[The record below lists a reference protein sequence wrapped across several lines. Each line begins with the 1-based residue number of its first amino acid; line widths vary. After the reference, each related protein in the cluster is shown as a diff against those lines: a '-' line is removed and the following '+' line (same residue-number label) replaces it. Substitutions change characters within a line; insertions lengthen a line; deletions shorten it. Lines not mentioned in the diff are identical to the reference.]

1 MPRPL
6 RNLEGAPHEHRFVM
20 LGSRANQPKD
30 AVLQTANA
38 IKQPATLKNH
48 GGGALADE
56 NLKVSNAEWAEVFKM
71 LAAQNAPK
79 REALLLEW
87 QEEHKTFFEALD
99 ALSMVRDSWVAESG
113 AMEANLNAFDD
124 SHPFIRAL
132 PGAMKAFLD
141 GSSAWIDSR
150 VAFLK
155 EYEEIL
161 SYYKMFLDAQEMR
174 FEPILAS
181 LDPLSQ
187 KEIDLHDRL
196 GEAEQT
202 FKTLDTHLRATE
214 VFALQRIDASERV
227 ARTVLPYNE
236 VILRRAFLVLTRD
249 LVVGIEA
256 LFVQELAF
264 QDAFLAQSRLCF
276 AKRKAL
282 LAKDAAFRMALFEQD
297 APFRKALNA
306 LSKESP
312 LAVDIG
318 RLSDTMRELGVGLP
332 APLAADFYALFDEV
346 RDIQSPRNAPK
357 QSPLS
362 SSRTRFL
369 RRSPRP

>member
-1 MPRPL
+1 
-6 RNLEGAPHEHRFVM
+6 
-20 LGSRANQPKD
+20 
-30 AVLQTANA
+30 
-38 IKQPATLKNH
+38 
-48 GGGALADE
+48 LADE
-56 NLKVSNAEWAEVFKM
+56 NLEVSRAE
-71 LAAQNAPK
+71 LAAFLETLAAENAPK

-87 QEEHKTFFEALD
+87 QEEHKAFFEALD
-99 ALSMVRDSWVAESG
+99 ALSLVRDSWVAESG
-113 AMEANLNAFDD
+113 AMEANPNAFDD
-124 SHPFIRAL
+124 SHPFIKAL
-132 PGAMKAFLD
+132 PAAMKAFLD
-141 GSSAWIDSR
+141 GSSAWIDAR

-155 EYEEIL
+155 EYEEIV

-174 FEPILAS
+174 FELYEPILAS
-181 LDPLSQ
+181 LDPFRQ
-187 KEIDLHDRL
+187 KEIDLHESL
-196 GEAEQT
+196 GEAEHT
-202 FKTLDTHLRATE
+202 FETLDTYLRAKE

-282 LAKDAAFRMALFEQD
+282 LAKDAAFRMALFAQD
-297 APFRKALNA
+297 AAFRMALNA

-312 LAVDIG
+312 LAVDIV

-332 APLAADFYALFDEV
+332 APLAADFYALFDEL
-346 RDIQSPRNAPK
+346 RDIQSQRNAPK

-362 SSRTRFL
+362 PSRTRFL